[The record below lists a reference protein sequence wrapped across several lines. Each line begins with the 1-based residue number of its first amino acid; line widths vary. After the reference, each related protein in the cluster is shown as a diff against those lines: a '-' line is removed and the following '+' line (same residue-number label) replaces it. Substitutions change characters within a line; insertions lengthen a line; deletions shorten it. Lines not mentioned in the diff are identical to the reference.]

1 MQFQYNFIA
10 LTAVL
15 QVLPALGA
23 TGSSRSDE
31 YWVSFFQYKANG
43 ERDPIYVDHSPANSL
58 VIFTHNERRLN
69 VQLDQ
74 HCRTLYPHD
83 IRKQLVEGYG
93 VHTHKLHA
101 SSFLSTRSPPPGAL
115 QNLEALDGRTLKAS
129 NGRQVINIIAAP
141 ARTGPNTNSP
151 TARSKAASWSTST
164 KCAARTPKCLSESTI

>member
-93 VHTHKLHA
+93 VHSYWKVDEVAGQKPLGK
-101 SSFLSTRSPPPGAL
+101 P
-115 QNLEALDGRTLKAS
+115 
-129 NGRQVINIIAAP
+129 
-141 ARTGPNTNSP
+141 
-151 TARSKAASWSTST
+151 
-164 KCAARTPKCLSESTI
+164 